1 MLTWVYGKH
10 FPCRLQE
17 KFSDFYYICIM
28 SRNKPLDIIIHDVLI
43 ENLAAEGKAISHARL
58 EGDPEDEPGRVLFVQ
73 FAVPGDVV
81 DVRITRKKKSFL
93 EGRIIRINKPSPQR
107 LNPFCSHFGT
117 CGGCRWQPLPYE
129 IQLSAK
135 QRQVYDQ
142 LTRIGHL
149 QVPELSPIIG
159 SSRTT
164 EYRNKLEFSASNK
177 RWILPSEDPASLSD
191 SERCGLGFHV
201 GKFFDKV
208 LDIDH
213 CWLQREPSNSL
224 RLFIKDYAIRNG
236 FTFYDIR
243 ENHGL
248 LRNMFVRTTDDGQV
262 MLIVCFGE
270 DSPAITG
277 LLDAIVRQFP
287 DLTSLY
293 YVINTKGNDSI
304 SDQEC
309 RLYYGQD
316 AIYERM
322 EGLRFR
328 IGPKSFYQTNTLQ
341 ALELYR
347 KTREFAEL
355 TGKELVYD
363 LYTGTGTIAQFVSS
377 RAARVIGIEYVPE
390 AIEDARENARVN
402 SIDNCEFYAG
412 DMKDI
417 LTDSF
422 IAQNGRPDVIIV
434 DPPRAGMHPD
444 VVETILRA
452 APRRIVYV
460 SCNPASQARDIA
472 LMAHKYK
479 ITAVQPVDMFP
490 HTMHVENICKL
501 DYYDAD

>member
-1 MLTWVYGKH
+1 MA
-10 FPCRLQE
+10 
-17 KFSDFYYICIM
+17 
-28 SRNKPLDIIIHDVLI
+28 RNKKIDIVIHDVVI
-43 ENLAAEGKAISHARL
+43 ENIAAEGKAISHVHL
-58 EGDPEDEPGRVLFVQ
+58 EEDAPDTPGRILFVE

-93 EGRIIRINKPSPQR
+93 EGRIIAIKKPSEQR
-107 LNPFCSHFGT
+107 LEPFCSHFGV

-149 QVPELSPIIG
+149 QVPEISPIIG
-159 SSRTT
+159 SERTLY
-164 EYRNKLEFSASNK
+164 YRNKLEFSASDK
-177 RWILPSEDPASLSD
+177 RWILPEEDPESLSD
-191 SERCGLGFHV
+191 TQKCGLGFHV
-201 GKFFDKV
+201 GKYFDKV
-208 LDIDH
+208 LDIDR
-213 CWLQREPSNSL
+213 CYLQREPTNGI
-224 RLFIKDYAIRNG
+224 RLFIKDYAIRNS
-236 FTFYDIR
+236 FTFYNIR

-270 DSPAITG
+270 SSPAIKG
-277 LLDAIVRQFP
+277 LLDAIVARFP
-287 DLTSLY
+287 ELTSLY

-309 RLYYGQD
+309 ILYYGQD

-322 EGLRFR
+322 ENLRFR

-341 ALELYR
+341 ALQLYR
-347 KTREFAEL
+347 KAREFAAL
-355 TGKELVYD
+355 DGTQTVYD
-363 LYTGTGTIAQFVSS
+363 LYTGTGTIAQFVSAGAS
-377 RAARVIGIEYVPE
+377 KVIGIEYVPE
-390 AIEDARENARVN
+390 AIEDARANAAAN
-402 SIDNCEFYAG
+402 GISNCEFFAG

-422 IAQNGRPDVIIV
+422 IAAHGRPDVMIV

-444 VVETILRA
+444 VVATILRA

-472 LMAHKYK
+472 LMAAKYR

-490 HTMHVENICKL
+490 HTMHVENICRL
-501 DYYDAD
+501 EYYDN

>member
-1 MLTWVYGKH
+1 MA
-10 FPCRLQE
+10 
-17 KFSDFYYICIM
+17 
-28 SRNKPLDIIIHDVLI
+28 RNKKLDIIIHGVQI
-43 ENLAAEGKAISHARL
+43 ENIAAEGKAISHVRL
-58 EGDPEDEPGRVLFVQ
+58 DEDAPDTPGRILFVE
-73 FAVPGDVV
+73 FAVPGDIV
-81 DVRITRKKKSFL
+81 DVRITRKKKNFL
-93 EGRIIRINKPSPQR
+93 EGRIVRIVNPSERR
-107 LNPFCSHFGT
+107 LEPFCSHFGT

-149 QVPELSPIIG
+149 QVPEMSPIIG
-159 SSRTT
+159 SERTIY
-164 EYRNKLEFSASNK
+164 YRNKLEFSASDK
-177 RWILPSEDPASLSD
+177 RWILPGEDPEALSD
-191 SERCGLGFHV
+191 VQKCGLGFHV

-213 CWLQREPSNSL
+213 CYLQSEPSNEL
-224 RLFIKDYAIRNG
+224 RLFIKDYAVRNG
-236 FTFYDIR
+236 LSFYNIR
-243 ENHGL
+243 DNHGL

-270 DSPAITG
+270 DSPAIKG
-277 LLDAIVRQFP
+277 LLDAIVARFP

-304 SDQEC
+304 SDQDC
-309 RLYYGQD
+309 LLYYGKD
-316 AIYERM
+316 AIYEKM
-322 EGLRFR
+322 EDLSFR
-328 IGPKSFYQTNTLQ
+328 IGPKSFYQTNTHQ

-347 KTREFAEL
+347 KAREFAGL
-355 TGKELVYD
+355 TGSETVYD
-363 LYTGTGTIAQFVSS
+363 LYTGTGTIAQFVSA

-390 AIEDARENARVN
+390 AIEDARENARAN
-402 SIDNCEFYAG
+402 GITNCEFYAG

-422 IAQNGRPDVIIV
+422 IREHGRPDVIIV

-472 LMAHKYK
+472 MMAHKYR

-501 DYYDAD
+501 EYYDD